1 MHQDDNSMIRQVLRS
16 EYKHME
22 IVMDL
27 NVIATAQIIPG
38 NQLQFDSAGYNRAV
52 LQAERRKAIILGAW
66 FSLKTRTLA
75 AADHVRMVVKLVPAE
90 RAW

>member
-1 MHQDDNSMIRQVLRS
+1 MHLDDNSTIRAGLS
-16 EYKHME
+16 SGDKLTE

-38 NQLQFDSAGYNRAV
+38 NQLQFDSAGYDRAV

-66 FSLKTRTLA
+66 FSLKTRSLA
-75 AADHVRMVVKLVPAE
+75 AADHVRMVVKLAPAE